1 MLIIFRLRQKRV
13 MDLGFLKSDESRSNE
28 VDQICGKIH
37 CGYARGQSL
46 EFCAFCGMI
55 YVFWHPIGIE
65 RINGFENKDN
75 LLRLRGT
82 DIVNVLKE
90 RLTD

>member
-1 MLIIFRLRQKRV
+1 
-13 MDLGFLKSDESRSNE
+13 MDMREGNLWSSVRS
-28 VDQICGKIH
+28 VGWIC
-37 CGYARGQSL
+37 
-46 EFCAFCGMI
+46 
-55 YVFWHPIGIE
+55 VFWHPIGIE